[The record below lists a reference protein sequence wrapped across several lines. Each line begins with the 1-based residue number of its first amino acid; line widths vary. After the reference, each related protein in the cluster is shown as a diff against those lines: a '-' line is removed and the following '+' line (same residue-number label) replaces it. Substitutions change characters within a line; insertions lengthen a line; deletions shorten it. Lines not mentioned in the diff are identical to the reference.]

1 MQKKKRVVM
10 IVVATVLCL
19 TLISSCLVSGIFA
32 KYSKKGV
39 GSVTSP
45 LKSFDIKTIV
55 DVPTN
60 SLWGA
65 KSDVS
70 GESGAIQVQNGILN
84 PGDDPAKTR
93 IRLDFINF
101 SETSNFIGKSEVK
114 VRAKVFFK
122 FELTTASASDFTVPS
137 GIGALT
143 ADTSYVPFGAYMYAS
158 YYVNNNA
165 LVDTLPT
172 DTNNDIANVSLV
184 QPWTACT
191 PETYTRNVLLGLIS
205 KMDFATTDADG
216 HETEDDLDDGL
227 SYDSTLNLYYVYKD
241 FEPNEYIVFYPKL
254 SNGTLD
260 TENYVTRI
268 YLNFDYPF
276 VYGTGTEAQSN
287 YDEMATYISFQEP
300 TFNITYK
307 GIVEQIQ

>member
-19 TLISSCLVSGIFA
+19 TLISSCLVSGVFA
-32 KYSKKGV
+32 KYAKKGV

-45 LKSFDIKTIV
+45 LKSFDIKTVV

-60 SLWGA
+60 SLWGT

-70 GESGAIQVQNGILN
+70 GEAGAIQVQNGILN

-101 SETSNFIGKSEVK
+101 SETSDFIGSSEVK

-122 FELTTASASDFTVPS
+122 FELPTASASDFTVPS

-172 DTNNDIANVSLV
+172 DNTNNDIDNVCLV

-191 PETYTRNVLLGLIS
+191 PEQYTQNVLLGLIS
-205 KMDFATTDADG
+205 KMDFATTDATG
-216 HETEDDLDDGL
+216 NTTGANDGL
-227 SYDSTLNLYYVYKD
+227 SYDSNLELYYVYKD
-241 FEPNEYIVFYPKL
+241 FEPGEDIVFYPKS

-260 TENYVTRI
+260 TDNFVTRI

-276 VYGTGTEAQSN
+276 VYGTGAEAQSN